1 MSTPTDKSDWLLSD
15 SQEIADFIENSNF
28 PWDIRLV
35 YEIDSTQTAILSLP
49 AEQLQVGLVL
59 AADVQSA
66 GRGRSSGRNW
76 DAEPN
81 DGLLMSFVLPLP
93 SEISVPVLTGVACM
107 YVLQAGNPDISL
119 KWPNDVVVHNQDGLF
134 KIGGMIA
141 NVVGDKVVVGIGI
154 NLRMQPESRPTESAR
169 GLEDFGIR
177 FGRDDLLLQYLAA
190 IEKMLK
196 FPKELVMSMYS
207 ASCSTLGKEI
217 SATTVS
223 GKTLVGVATE
233 VDETGAIVLET
244 NNGEKILLS
253 AVDVEYLR

>member
-35 YEIDSTQTAILSLP
+35 YEIDSTQSAILSLP
-49 AEQLQVGLVL
+49 PEQLQVGLVL
-59 AADVQSA
+59 AADVQSS
-66 GRGRSSGRNW
+66 GLGRSNGRIW
-76 DAEPN
+76 QADPN
-81 DGLLMSFVLPLP
+81 DGLLMSFVLPVP
-93 SEISVPVLTGVACM
+93 AEVSVPVLAGVASM

-154 NLRMQPESRPTESAR
+154 NLRMQPESRPTENAR

-177 FGRDDLLLQYLAA
+177 FGRDDLMIQYLAA

-196 FPKELVMSMYS
+196 FPKELVMSMYQ

-217 SATTVS
+217 SATTVT
-223 GKTLVGVATE
+223 GTTLVGVATA

-244 NNGEKILLS
+244 NGEKILLS